1 MASPAETCHVGI
13 ERGKAKPDVRWQ
25 ELASGDPQGGMS
37 IDTEGRDEVKAAFK
51 YKRCRKWI

>member
-1 MASPAETCHVGI
+1 M
-13 ERGKAKPDVRWQ
+13 
-25 ELASGDPQGGMS
+25 LASSAAKRSPTCGGRSLQNPQGGMS